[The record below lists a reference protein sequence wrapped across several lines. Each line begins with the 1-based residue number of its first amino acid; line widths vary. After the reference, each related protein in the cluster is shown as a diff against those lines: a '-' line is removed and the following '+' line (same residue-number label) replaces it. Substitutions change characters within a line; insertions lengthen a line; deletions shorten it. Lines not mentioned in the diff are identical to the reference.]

1 MFLVGAVASF
11 GRVALLKLAGER
23 LVARLRTQT
32 FAALLA
38 KGTCDFALMRSG
50 PIQLPSTDASASLYR
65 LCAARARHRVG
76 MPTNCDILLMTDL
89 TRLMW
94 LCCCS

>member
-1 MFLVGAVASF
+1 MWLLSRSRLYCWRMNFVAPWLVLILMGALVMWTTRLAGMFLVGAVASF

-38 KGTCDFALMRSG
+38 KG
-50 PIQLPSTDASASLYR
+50 ASATLR
-65 LCAARARHRVG
+65 
-76 MPTNCDILLMTDL
+76 
-89 TRLMW
+89 
-94 LCCCS
+94 

>member
-1 MFLVGAVASF
+1 MDVLVMWTTRLAGMFLVGAVASF

-38 KGTCDFALMRSG
+38 KG
-50 PIQLPSTDASASLYR
+50 ASATLR
-65 LCAARARHRVG
+65 
-76 MPTNCDILLMTDL
+76 
-89 TRLMW
+89 
-94 LCCCS
+94 